1 MSGSTAY
8 AAVDLGAE
16 SGRIIVGRLHD
27 SRIDLELACRFP
39 NIPVTLPDGL
49 HWNPVALFGQVLSG
63 LGAAAAGAGGLRGVG
78 VDAWGVD
85 YALLDADRR
94 MLGVPFHYRDA
105 RTNGSIARAHERISR
120 GDLYAVTGIQTI
132 PINTVFQLVAEEY
145 GSALESAAQIAL
157 IPDLISFWLTGE
169 LVNEATAASTT
180 GLLDARSGYWAR
192 EVISQLGIPLRP
204 FAIDPVEPGVTL
216 GSVLR
221 THAGT
226 AGPAAGVDVH
236 LVAGHDTASAFAAA
250 PLRGEDAAILSSG
263 TWSLLGIELEQPVLT
278 DLACAYN
285 ISNERGIEGTRFVD
299 VSEAT
304 GVPIASLQYYF
315 GSREDLLVAAFRHGS
330 SATVA
335 QIRAALEPISDP
347 TERILYVIDVH
358 RDMYDREHDR
368 SVLLSEEFY
377 RLALRDPDLQLDL
390 LDEYSAWRGMIA
402 DAVRLGIDAG
412 QFAPETDPDRAAMC
426 LYAFMEGICQPM
438 SMGDPALPKET
449 VRELINEYM
458 GIVLPAPS
466 SGPSTAPLDRPRRVR
481 S

>member
-1 MSGSTAY
+1 MVEPDQRGATGSGRGEPGGGLAGPVRRTSNDEQVQSNAEQRRKGASTAM
-8 AAVDLGAE
+8 ADTAPIRRRTRKA
-16 SGRIIVGRLHD
+16 GRQKPEI
-27 SRIDLELACRFP
+27 
-39 NIPVTLPDGL
+39 
-49 HWNPVALFGQVLSG
+49 
-63 LGAAAAGAGGLRGVG
+63 
-78 VDAWGVD
+78 
-85 YALLDADRR
+85 LDAVVR
-94 MLGVPFHYRDA
+94 
-105 RTNGSIARAHERISR
+105 
-120 GDLYAVTGIQTI
+120 
-132 PINTVFQLVAEEY
+132 
-145 GSALESAAQIAL
+145 
-157 IPDLISFWLTGE
+157 
-169 LVNEATAASTT
+169 
-180 GLLDARSGYWAR
+180 
-192 EVISQLGIPLRP
+192 VI
-204 FAIDPVEPGVTL
+204 T
-216 GSVLR
+216 
-221 THAGT
+221 
-226 AGPAAGVDVH
+226 
-236 LVAGHDTASAFAAA
+236 
-250 PLRGEDAAILSSG
+250 
-263 TWSLLGIELEQPVLT
+263 
-278 DLACAYN
+278 
-285 ISNERGIEGTRFVD
+285 ERGIEGTRFVD